1 MFLRRENS
9 SEIKTRG
16 QHPSGEFRE
25 RVSAAGYI
33 LLVEDNRELARAVA
47 EFLAANGYRVKS
59 ACSAVE
65 AIAIIDQAVP
75 TLILLDLRL
84 PGEMDGFQ
92 LYQELRSR
100 IPNDKIPFIVVS
112 GMYNQDTF
120 ILAHELGAKG
130 YFTKPFDVEK
140 LREKVEL
147 VFSARIRSRPTDG

>member
-1 MFLRRENS
+1 MFLRREIS
-9 SEIKTRG
+9 SQIKTRG
-16 QHPSGEFRE
+16 QQPSGEFRA

-33 LLVEDNRELARAVA
+33 LLVEDNRELARAMA
-47 EFLAANGYRVKS
+47 EFLAANGYGVKS

-75 TLILLDLRL
+75 ALILLDLRL

-100 IPNDKIPFIVVS
+100 IPNDKIPFIIVS

-130 YFTKPFDVEK
+130 YFTKPFNVEK
-140 LREKVEL
+140 LREKIEK
-147 VFSARIRSRPTDG
+147 VFSARMRSHAADR